1 MFALWGMYFPQDNGL
16 TVKISYPPASWLTE
30 EIKDK
35 KSTTCDPS
43 LRTRNSSIFIIVT
56 LKCLVCL
63 LTNIKA
69 PSTQICSLLSG
80 TQCLSFTA
88 QKYVLSHFDNKN
100 MFFQCILEM
109 LLCANLES
117 VRCPRPRWSYFTTI
131 LKAVDTVWCEELNS
145 LVSYH
150 IV

>member
-1 MFALWGMYFPQDNGL
+1 MFALWGMSFPQDNGL
-16 TVKISYPPASWLTE
+16 MVKISYPPTSWLTE

-43 LRTRNSSIFIIVT
+43 RRTRNSSIFIIVT
-56 LKCLVCL
+56 FKCLVCP

-69 PSTQICSLLSG
+69 PSTQICSLLNG
-80 TQCLSFTA
+80 TQCLSFNA
-88 QKYVLSHFDNKN
+88 QKYVLAHFDIKN

-109 LLCANLES
+109 LLCA

-131 LKAVDTVWCEELNS
+131 LKAVHSVWCEELNS
-145 LVSYH
+145 LISYH
-150 IV
+150 IF